1 MLSRN
6 DKSTQLAYPITS
18 STMTPR
24 PFLPRLILPFAVAMA
39 LIVAVCGAVIYWAG
53 ERTARL
59 QQVEDLDRLA
69 TFIHHTLASSGDV
82 TPADRARLTDSARVL
97 GTRITLIAG
106 SGTVLLDT
114 DAAPERMENHNDR
127 PEVIAARRELTGR
140 GVRFSNTLREPAVYV
155 ARLVDP
161 ARPDGLVLRLSYPR
175 HAWAHIGASAWVV
188 VAGAVAAALLVT
200 TLLWLMLL
208 RQWINPVRRLAA
220 AAERMAAGEWS
231 QRVSP
236 GGADDV
242 QFFSEKLNLLASQAE
257 RSLADLRHQRADLR
271 ALVDTLPD
279 PIVAID
285 HDRRVTLINPP
296 AAELLGVAP
305 EQAALR
311 QRVESVVSDEAVLK
325 LVDAVTGG
333 PPDAGPGAGA
343 ITGPG
348 LHGPQ
353 REPVEGEVR
362 LVRRGQ
368 RFTYHAVAIP
378 TAGGGA
384 VLVLRDVSALAGTL
398 QMKTDFVANASH
410 ELRTPIA
417 AIKIA
422 FETLREV
429 YADDPGQAERCIRI
443 MDGHMLRLEDMLR
456 DLMDLSRVESPET
469 RPDVRELKA
478 SELFAHLRAS
488 LGPMARE
495 KGVELRFRAEDAAGR
510 DAGDGVG
517 NGTGNEPGVRL
528 LSDERLLNLT
538 LKNLVEN
545 SIKFTPAGGTV
556 TVAVRLVAARGGA
569 GANGSPPA
577 AGEAVVSVAD
587 TGIGIPPEH
596 LDRVFERFYQVDSA
610 RSGSAGR
617 GTGLGLAIVKHAVAA
632 LGGTVRLE
640 SRVGRGTTVTC
651 VLPQGSSGATR
662 GATLVGSDERVTH

>member
-1 MLSRN
+1 
-6 DKSTQLAYPITS
+6 
-18 STMTPR
+18 MTPR
-24 PFLPRLILPFAVAMA
+24 PFLPRLIVPFAVAMA

-69 TFIHHTLASSGDV
+69 AFIHHTLAISGDV
-82 TPADRARLTDSARVL
+82 TRADRERLADSARVL
-97 GTRITLIAG
+97 GTRVTLIDG
-106 SGTVLLDT
+106 SGKVLLDT
-114 DAAPERMENHNDR
+114 DAPADLMENHNDR
-127 PEVIAARRELTGR
+127 PEVVAARRERTGS
-140 GVRFSNTLREPAVYV
+140 GIRFSNTLHEPAVYV

-175 HAWAHIGASAWVV
+175 HVWARIGTSAWLV
-188 VAGAVAAALLVT
+188 VAGAVATALLVT

-220 AAERMAAGEWS
+220 AAGRMAAGEWG
-231 QRVSP
+231 QRVAP
-236 GGADDV
+236 DGADDV
-242 QFFSEKLNLLASQAE
+242 RFFSAKLNLVASQAE

-296 AAELLGVAP
+296 AAALLGVAP

-311 QRVESVVSDEAVLK
+311 QRVVSVVSDEAVLK
-325 LVDAVTGG
+325 LVDAAMDDSAAGG
-333 PPDAGPGAGA
+333 APDGGSFRGAASVAAGA
-343 ITGPG
+343 PPG
-348 LHGPQ
+348 TATPAPRRGA
-353 REPVEGEVR
+353 VEGEVR

-443 MDGHMLRLEDMLR
+443 MDGHMRRLEDMLR

-469 RPDVRELKA
+469 RPDVREVRA
-478 SELFAHLRAS
+478 AELFAQLRAS
-488 LGPMARE
+488 LAPMARE
-495 KGVELRFRAEDAAGR
+495 KGVGLRFRAEDASGLGA
-510 DAGDGVG
+510 D
-517 NGTGNEPGVRL
+517 VRL

-545 SIKFTPAGGTV
+545 SIKFTPPGGAV
-556 TVAVRLVAARGGA
+556 TVAVRLIAAPRPAGVNGPPAGDAAGGA
-569 GANGSPPA
+569 ADASPAP
-577 AGEAVVSVAD
+577 AGEALITVSD

-651 VLPQGSSGATR
+651 VLPQRRAHAADPTPLAAPDDR
-662 GATLVGSDERVTH
+662 TAQ